1 MPTFLGQVGK
11 NLAAETTQAIARD
24 MRMRTLNPQE
34 IFNGLDP
41 TAKLVY
47 GLGSAADMVNKG
59 YSGEAA
65 KGDYLKTLAQGLN
78 IASGNTMKPY
88 EAELQSAF
96 QLGTID
102 PKLREAIV
110 ANQRG
115 VGIKDLPSQQK
126 TYVKQEKGAD
136 GELYNVTYQQDTNYV
151 PTTTPLRKI
160 DQGGVSASGFGTE
173 EITSPANVIKMEKIT
188 DYAGER
194 KAGRMDPGGYN
205 VDADIKMEQAI
216 KEQGALND
224 VYNGTTLFGND
235 PEVGK
240 ITKDLANLDAL
251 YKDTLSSIKLDDS
264 GNVINGNDVSI
275 QQAIKA
281 HYEQRR
287 QLEDQ
292 RDALIKSKLDQK
304 GIKYTPITASNRSV
318 GASEVSYIVPAGTDK
333 ESMFKVLKGYGTMEK
348 KASFLATGVGFDK
361 NGAPVAM
368 VKMNDRAGQPMWVTL
383 GEVVDNA
390 PAIKK
395 YADATGKIAFTTK
408 PVVALDGKMNFK
420 AEDGSKISIGDALL
434 MNNKIMADNT
444 EGRVMVKTDVDQKV
458 KDYMSNGLTQDQA
471 NAQAIEDLYNDK
483 TIPYGKEFVKALED
497 GIEDIDSYDKNKK
510 ALVKEA
516 KKNQEAYY
524 KKVSETAEPITKV
537 DGVGI
542 TNEILI
548 PLTEVGGKIV
558 RYDGKMKILKDNKV
572 YSVDDM
578 DGDPA
583 NLTKQEFDKAIGKM
597 GLISNKTTM
606 GVAK

>member
-1 MPTFLGQVGK
+1 MNKYV
-11 NLAAETTQAIARD
+11 IS
-24 MRMRTLNPQE
+24 
-34 IFNGLDP
+34 
-41 TAKLVY
+41 AKD
-47 GLGSAADMVNKG
+47 GS
-59 YSGEAA
+59 
-65 KGDYLKTLAQGLN
+65 GD
-78 IASGNTMKPY
+78 
-88 EAELQSAF
+88 
-96 QLGTID
+96 
-102 PKLREAIV
+102 
-110 ANQRG
+110 
-115 VGIKDLPSQQK
+115 
-126 TYVKQEKGAD
+126 
-136 GELYNVTYQQDTNYV
+136 
-151 PTTTPLRKI
+151 
-160 DQGGVSASGFGTE
+160 
-173 EITSPANVIKMEKIT
+173 IT
-188 DYAGER
+188 
-194 KAGRMDPGGYN
+194 
-205 VDADIKMEQAI
+205 
-216 KEQGALND
+216 
-224 VYNGTTLFGND
+224 
-235 PEVGK
+235 
-240 ITKDLANLDAL
+240 
-251 YKDTLSSIKLDDS
+251 DDS